1 MKKLLTKIKNKLRGG
16 KSKSKSKISKIPKIF
31 SIYAK
36 KPSGESGF
44 FRFKSYLMDE
54 KLGKNGIRYTYIL
67 VDNFEDSSKFL
78 NFDNAK
84 SRANE
89 IQKKFGFVDTKV
101 LTDQNLEAYNLRKT
115 ARRTKIGGKTDK

>member
-16 KSKSKSKISKIPKIF
+16 KSKSQSKSSKLPKIF
-31 SIYAK
+31 SIYVK
-36 KPSGESGF
+36 KLSGESGF

>member
-1 MKKLLTKIKNKLRGG
+1 MKKLLTKIKNKLRSG
-16 KSKSKSKISKIPKIF
+16 KSKSQSKSSKLPKIF
-31 SIYAK
+31 SIYVK
-36 KPSGESGF
+36 KLSGESGF